1 MRFLKRAKKKDGWLS
16 IAVLADGVAATSVKP
31 VAEGMPSVRFAH
43 FLPGKPDAAVLE
55 KAGGAIRILQRDFTP
70 DRLAVE
76 IDALAADPDRLATM
90 AARARGIGVLDAAD
104 RLADLVLKVARLTV

>member
-1 MRFLKRAKKKDGWLS
+1 MRFLKRAKKKDGWLT

-55 KAGGAIRILQRDFTP
+55 KAAREGAPREKFVDIEAMI
-70 DRLAVE
+70 
-76 IDALAADPDRLATM
+76 
-90 AARARGIGVLDAAD
+90 RARE
-104 RLADLVLKVARLTV
+104 